1 MMKKERSKRPSNLR
15 FNFGFLIVAR
25 PGTSREIFID
35 YPSITLEDDL
45 IITPLTGTF
54 EAIRNSKGIYI
65 TGELQTKIAAECA
78 RCLIDLLV
86 PVTLQL
92 EDLFYYPAHIAHP
105 GEYGVGEDGFIDLA
119 PLVRELILLE
129 SPMQPLCKPDCQGL
143 CMECG
148 TNLNSGTCDC
158 INDHP
163 DPRLSE
169 LRDLLRTQ
177 EKSEG

>member
-1 MMKKERSKRPSNLR
+1 MKKERSKRPSSLR
-15 FNFGFLIVAR
+15 FNYGFLIVAS
-25 PGTSREIFID
+25 PGTSRETVID
-35 YPSITLEDDL
+35 YPTISLEDDL

-65 TGELQTKIAAECA
+65 TGVLHTNIAAECA
-78 RCLIDLLV
+78 RCLTELLL
-86 PVTLQL
+86 PVALQL
-92 EDLFYYPAHIAHP
+92 EELFYYPAHAAPP
-105 GEYGVGEDGFIDLA
+105 GEYGIAEDGFIDLA

-129 SPMQPLCKPDCQGL
+129 TPAQPYCKPDCQGL
-143 CMECG
+143 CVECG

-158 INDHP
+158 TNDHL

-169 LRDLLRTQ
+169 LQDLLRTQ